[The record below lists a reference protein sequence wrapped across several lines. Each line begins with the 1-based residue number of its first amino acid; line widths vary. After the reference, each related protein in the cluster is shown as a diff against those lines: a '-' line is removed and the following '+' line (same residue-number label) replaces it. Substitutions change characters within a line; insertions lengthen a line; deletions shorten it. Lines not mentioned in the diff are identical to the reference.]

1 MTVSSGSVT
10 EESKTSMKVKG
21 REIRR
26 LHKRLPECPDVEVKL
41 MAAILEIE
49 ARRAGRD

>member
-1 MTVSSGSVT
+1 MT

-26 LHKRLPECPDVEVKL
+26 LHKRLPECPDDEEVKL